1 MLTLLSIS
9 NIALINELR
18 VEFDPG
24 LNLLTGETGSGKSI
38 IVDAL
43 GVLIGGRFTSDQLKS
58 GAERGSIEGL
68 FSVVRSPELEALLVG
83 AGIDISGAEIS
94 EEPGAGIVQDREAY
108 ELIIRRELSAAGRNK
123 IFINNQLATQSVLRD
138 VRPFLVDIHGQG
150 EQQTLFS
157 SDTHLELLDSFAA
170 LSALPGTGDYAALR
184 QRVAEAYQRWR
195 VLKRDLDTLHTDEAE
210 KFQLVDILK
219 FQIDELERAALAI
232 GEDETL
238 EEERRRLLNVEK
250 LTVLCS
256 ESYALIYEDKDAAL
270 TRLRLAAKQIE
281 ELKGYESTFGEYLE
295 GLEAARSV
303 LEDLAFSLRD
313 FSDKLEFSPARLEQ
327 IGNRL
332 AEISNLKRKY
342 GGSIEAA
349 LEHLARSEDRLRQI
363 EHGDER
369 EKEIRA
375 KVEAAVTEYLESGNR
390 LHRERVRAARKFERA
405 VEHELVEVAMDNA
418 KFQVQITAPD
428 SGELN
433 ADDGSAS
440 RHFNARGIDRVEFY
454 FSANV
459 GEDVKPLRK
468 VASGGEASRLMLV
481 LKTVAN
487 ASEFPRTIVF
497 DEIDTGIGGRV
508 SEAVG
513 VKLKRLSETN
523 QVLCVT
529 HQAQIARFADSHLL
543 VRKETTGRRT
553 EVNVETLDRRARV
566 EEIARMLTGAEIT
579 DSARRHAR
587 EMLEPAGIRGRRAEF
602 GEQSEVRIKKT
613 EASDPS
619 TT

>member
-38 IVDAL
+38 IVDSL
-43 GVLIGGRFTSDQLKS
+43 GVLIGGRFSSDLLKS
-58 GAERGSIEGL
+58 GAERASIEGL
-68 FSVVRSPELEALLVG
+68 FSVARSPELEALLSA
-83 AGIDISGAEIS
+83 AGIEVTADD
-94 EEPGAGIVQDREAY
+94 PGAKTTAEPY

-123 IFINNQLATQSVLRD
+123 IFINNQLATQSILRD

-150 EQQTLFS
+150 DQQTLFNS
-157 SDTHLELLDSFAA
+157 ETHLELLDSFAA
-170 LSALPGTGDYAALR
+170 LSGSAEYAALR
-184 QRVAEAYQRWR
+184 QKVSDSYQHWSGLRRELEA
-195 VLKRDLDTLHTDEAE
+195 LHSDEAE
-210 KFQLVDILK
+210 RFQLVDILK
-219 FQIDELERAALAI
+219 FQIEELERTALAI
-232 GEDETL
+232 GEDVTL

-250 LTVLCS
+250 VTLLCT

-270 TRLRLAAKQIE
+270 TRVRLAAKQLE
-281 ELKGYESTFGEYLE
+281 ELKEYESSFGDYLE

-313 FSDKLEFSPARLEQ
+313 FSDRLEFSPARLEQ

-342 GGSIEAA
+342 GGSIESA
-349 LEHLARSEDRLRQI
+349 LEHLARSQDRLRQI

-375 KVEAAVTEYLESGNR
+375 ELDAALAVYLESANR
-390 LHRERVRAARKFERA
+390 LHRERIRAARKFERA
-405 VEHELVEVAMDNA
+405 VEQELAEVAMENA
-418 KFQVQITAPD
+418 KFQVQISSA
-428 SGELN
+428 E
-433 ADDGSAS
+433 ADKPVGDAESD
-440 RHFNARGIDRVEFY
+440 RFNARGIDRVEFY

-459 GEDVKPLRK
+459 GEEVKPLRK

-529 HQAQIARFADSHLL
+529 HQPQIARFADSHLL
-543 VRKETTGRRT
+543 VKKETAGKRT
-553 EVNVETLDRRARV
+553 EVNVEVLDRRARV

-587 EMLEPAGIRGRRAEF
+587 EMLKG
-602 GEQSEVRIKKT
+602 
-613 EASDPS
+613 
-619 TT
+619 